1 MECKNLSCTCDVA
14 IYTVQLRYQSS
25 SEIYRNDSALE
36 LAYDES
42 FVANQQSDFV
52 FSLDDIPEQ
61 RENMNDWLWFSSY
74 PTVSCCTYTPSS
86 YLCIHNPY
94 VYLLC

>member
-1 MECKNLSCTCDVA
+1 MECKNLSCTFDVA
-14 IYTVQLRYQSS
+14 IYTVQLRHQSS
-25 SEIYRNDSALE
+25 SEFYRNDSALE

-61 RENMNDWLWFSSY
+61 RENMDDWLWFSY
-74 PTVSCCTYTPSS
+74 PAVATTVSCTYTHYS
-86 YLCIHNPY
+86 
-94 VYLLC
+94 